1 LILES
6 AEKYWKTHKKM
17 RWNGRQIRN
26 GCQTALALAEFDAQG
41 GNHERIVDPNA
52 VVKLTVKH
60 LEIVSAAYLEFMRY
74 LEKLYK
80 TDQDRLAQK
89 RGYRARELDGKGARY
104 GDGKANKTDEE
115 LDSTSGEES
124 DRAGEETDPMLKD
137 EGMSMQRQPTPAPP
151 QASSPLATVAS
162 PPVSSASPHESLPPA
177 MVAHL
182 KAATAATREQNPALV
197 TNVPV
202 GSYMFPNLG
211 YLQGY
216 PQAFPPGSQPVVSA
230 GAALGPQLG
239 GAPTTQQQ
247 PAQMWQN
254 IHPAL
259 WQQAL
264 LQGQMPFVQQQISAQ
279 QPTNTGPIT
288 DGSVPPNSRPA

>member
-1 LILES
+1 
-6 AEKYWKTHKKM
+6 M

-26 GCQTALALAEFDAQG
+26 ACQTALALAEFDAQG

-80 TDQDRLAQK
+80 TDQDRLAHK

-104 GDGKANKTDEE
+104 GDGKVNKMDDE

-124 DRAGEETDPMLKD
+124 DGAGEGTDPMLKD
-137 EGMSMQRQPTPAPP
+137 EGMSMQRQPTPALPP
-151 QASSPLATVAS
+151 VLSPLATVAQ
-162 PPVSSASPHESLPPA
+162 PEAV
-177 MVAHL
+177 
-182 KAATAATREQNPALV
+182 TAATREQNPALV
-197 TNVPV
+197 TNAPV
-202 GSYMFPNLG
+202 GGYMFPNLG
-211 YLQGY
+211 YVQGY
-216 PQAFPPGSQPVVSA
+216 PQAFPPGSQPVASA
-230 GAALGPQLG
+230 GAVLGPQLG
-239 GAPTTQQQ
+239 GAPTIQQQ
-247 PAQMWQN
+247 QQQAQMWQN

-259 WQQAL
+259 WQQAI
-264 LQGQMPFVQQQISAQ
+264 LQAQMPPFVQQQISAQ

-288 DGSVPPNSRPA
+288 DGSVPPSSRPA

>member
-6 AEKYWKTHKKM
+6 AKKYWKTHKKM

-26 GCQTALALAEFDAQG
+26 ACQTALALAEFDAQG

-104 GDGKANKTDEE
+104 GDGKVNKMDDE

-124 DRAGEETDPMLKD
+124 DGAGEGTDPILKD
-137 EGMSMQRQPTPAPP
+137 EGMSMQRQPTPALPP
-151 QASSPLATVAS
+151 VSSPLATVAQLEA
-162 PPVSSASPHESLPPA
+162 V
-177 MVAHL
+177 
-182 KAATAATREQNPALV
+182 TAATREQNPALV
-197 TNVPV
+197 TNAPV
-202 GSYMFPNLG
+202 GGYMFPNFG
-211 YLQGY
+211 YVQGY
-216 PQAFPPGSQPVVSA
+216 PQAFPPGSQPVASA

-247 PAQMWQN
+247 QQQAQMWQN

-259 WQQAL
+259 WQQAI
-264 LQGQMPFVQQQISAQ
+264 LQGQMPPFVQQQISAQ

-288 DGSVPPNSRPA
+288 DGSVPPSSRPA